1 MKTSHQIAI
10 LAAVGVGAY
19 LLLRGG
25 AAGGIMR
32 PANATYPNGLIQ
44 PQPQPG
50 TAQYAAWLAAQ
61 QQAQLDNAKISALY
75 GLGGVVR
82 SWFTAPSTGSAGNMN
97 GQIRPSTDYGLGQ
110 PDSYAVNTPF
120 NPSYTIAEP
129 YDDGIGTQNLTS
141 SDRAALYGND
151 GYGFYTQ

>member
-19 LLLRGG
+19 FLLRGG
-25 AAGGIMR
+25 GAGGILR
-32 PANATYPNGLIQ
+32 PLATTYPNGQIQ
-44 PQPQPG
+44 PQPAPG

-61 QQAQLDNAKISALY
+61 QQAQIDNAKLSALY
-75 GLGGVVR
+75 GLGGMVK
-82 SWFTAPSTGSAGNMN
+82 SWFTAPSVGTAGNMN
-97 GQIRPSTDYGLGQ
+97 GPIRPSTDYGLGQ
-110 PDSYAVNTPF
+110 PDSFAVNAPY
-120 NPSYTIAEP
+120 NPTYTLAEP

-141 SDRAALYGND
+141 SDRAFLYGND